1 MHLVT
6 RRVPAT
12 ESQPEKSKK
21 GLYQIDDHFLRFW
34 FRFVHPH
41 QSGLDLGLADAIL
54 EQRIKPELDHFAA
67 AAFEEAAQAY
77 IARKAQSGGLPFL
90 PERIGSWWSR
100 EAEIDVLAISQAE
113 KTALVGE
120 CKWSINPVGT
130 DILDD
135 LKRKSQL
142 LTREYGIQKIQFALF
157 ARCGLPPGLRKQAR
171 EEGVGL
177 YYARIFGKPPLR
189 SRLRLHS
196 RAKRPF
202 CQFNPQRQPGGH
214 KNHMPAYRA
223 SRWFIRPN
231 PSGTAAPGDIPGPA
245 RAPPSFGI
253 RSTFLAGI
261 CFMQAARASASSPA
275 QPRRFFIDRLR
286 QRQQQVARQQRDA
299 VHNDPRFSSVIL
311 ENGLSNPH
319 GRFQRSPGG
328 AVQPVGC
335 NSGGHFLIA
344 GCGRGSIQH
353 GFIAFQG
360 AFLCKG
366 RFFPLR
372 AASQNQGCA
381 HGYPPPPAGP
391 PASYPGHFH

>member
-157 ARCGLPPGLRKQAR
+157 ARCGLPPGLRNR
-171 EEGVGL
+171 PERRGL
-177 YYARIFGKPPLR
+177 G
-189 SRLRLHS
+189 
-196 RAKRPF
+196 
-202 CQFNPQRQPGGH
+202 
-214 KNHMPAYRA
+214 
-223 SRWFIRPN
+223 FIR
-231 PSGTAAPGDIPGPA
+231 
-245 RAPPSFGI
+245 
-253 RSTFLAGI
+253 
-261 CFMQAARASASSPA
+261 
-275 QPRRFFIDRLR
+275 
-286 QRQQQVARQQRDA
+286 
-299 VHNDPRFSSVIL
+299 
-311 ENGLSNPH
+311 
-319 GRFQRSPGG
+319 
-328 AVQPVGC
+328 
-335 NSGGHFLIA
+335 
-344 GCGRGSIQH
+344 
-353 GFIAFQG
+353 
-360 AFLCKG
+360 
-366 RFFPLR
+366 
-372 AASQNQGCA
+372 
-381 HGYPPPPAGP
+381 
-391 PASYPGHFH
+391 